1 MHARLR
7 PSMPGASSPNKE
19 NTSPAKA
26 RRKRAASMGALPPS
40 PARKARAVRAPQL
53 TQPRKS
59 AIRATPQ
66 VFLSPTAL
74 GPNTE
79 REHIR
84 TTGWSDIAEMVETT
98 TRTSLQGVWE
108 HDAPAH
114 SPGLPNPFAA
124 LYRSPTK
131 ASPTKASP
139 TKATGSMA
147 PLGRHEHTVAVVPTR
162 TSPERARRQRRV
174 TFSAHQEK
182 TDFEQDEPTMS
193 IRPAQRLMD
202 RGSPV
207 PGSQADTTTSSEEV
221 SMDLTMDSDDST
233 LASDTSATM
242 EMTNAWHTQPEMAET
257 STSAMDMTSD
267 SAMDMTGVSA
277 QTWEEEEKEDDDD
290 DDDDKDASM
299 SMQFTQAY
307 AAAPTQAPAP
317 TSPSI
322 ADDTSMD
329 RTTDPAST
337 MDESAMDESAMEMT
351 ATWGKFAHAARTSPD
366 RSLSS
371 PRRSPERRQTMV
383 LREEMIVP
391 PAEQDASPLQAAT
404 PRAPTPRDVPMPR
417 AVTPE
422 RRSATPRAI
431 TPERLGTPRATTP
444 VPPLPSTP
452 RSAPA
457 VSTPRSAPAVSTP
470 RSVPAVSTPPSAGP
484 GSPTRF
490 RQSLRGG
497 VPSPHYQH
505 SPARR
510 EVPRTPPPGTP
521 VHFATAR
528 RASPVRDVVGT
539 RASIGVMEGG
549 AGFPRS
555 PFIHSMLRQRG
566 RPSSPVREVA
576 DESVSDA
583 SFHMQLAEF
592 LQVVGLKFHED
603 MTASRSRAERP
614 TELAVAPVSLVD
626 GARLASGAAPM
637 LLTLRNA
644 CAELK
649 QHVEDGRLRL
659 QAMEADFYTRPPAF
673 VQEWGQ
679 LEDDEMRRS
688 MKGQLHVHKQAAR
701 AAAMHDYYGWRTD
714 MQFDEELAQLL
725 ARHRDVL
732 RRDAATVDERRAQ
745 LYDTQL
751 PALRARHAALAH
763 QLAAA
768 RARQAAIAA
777 CDPEELRELHAS
789 IEEQGAI
796 LQTMRA
802 KHADVVNQLQRVHT
816 RLADVETKRA
826 QTHDAIRAARAITDQ
841 IRGCSPGEAMRLQR
855 QVEQLERL
863 LAWRITNR
871 TATLLQLTHADA
883 LHVTLEM
890 DARRSSVKR
899 VAVSP
904 VRPVE
909 ASHLHAAALAVVRA
923 QVKPAAAAASVPVVL
938 RTVARSWGTYREV
951 RTAVARACAHTPLTV
966 VLAHGET
973 QLALTATVLLARVA
987 TKLRVGIRIDLARD
1001 APFVANSVHAEA
1013 VYGDAAYAAPFAA
1026 RVQASLE
1033 AAPWALRDALVEAR
1047 RSLLR

>member
-1 MHARLR
+1 MHARPR
-7 PSMPGASSPNKE
+7 PSMPSASLPNKE
-19 NTSPAKA
+19 NTSPSKA
-26 RRKRAASMGALPPS
+26 RRKRAASMVALPPS
-40 PARKARAVRAPQL
+40 PARKARA
-53 TQPRKS
+53 PRKS

-66 VFLSPTAL
+66 VFESPTSL

-84 TTGWSDIAEMVETT
+84 APGWSDIAQMVETT

-131 ASPTKASP
+131 ASPTKAS
-139 TKATGSMA
+139 GSMA
-147 PLGRHEHTVAVVPTR
+147 PLGRPEHTVAVVPTR
-162 TSPERARRQRRV
+162 TSPEHARRQRRV

-193 IRPAQRLMD
+193 IRPAQRLVD

-207 PGSQADTTTSSEEV
+207 PSSHADTTTSSDEV
-221 SMDLTMDSDDST
+221 SMDLTMDSDESM

-242 EMTNAWHTQPEMAET
+242 EMTSAWHAQPEPADA
-257 STSAMDMTSD
+257 STSAMDMTSE

-277 QTWEEEEKEDDDD
+277 PAWEEDEGEE
-290 DDDDKDASM
+290 DASL

-307 AAAPTQAPAP
+307 AAAPAPTP
-317 TSPSI
+317 TSPSV

-329 RTTDPAST
+329 RTTDSAST
-337 MDESAMDESAMEMT
+337 MDESAMEMT

-371 PRRSPERRQTMV
+371 PRRSPERRQTML
-383 LREEMIVP
+383 LREEMIAAPTESEAGPVRP
-391 PAEQDASPLQAAT
+391 AT
-404 PRAPTPRDVPMPR
+404 PRAPTPSDAATPR
-417 AVTPE
+417 ATTPE
-422 RRSATPRAI
+422 HRAATPRAI
-431 TPERLGTPRATTP
+431 TPERRAATPRATTP
-444 VPPLPSTP
+444 ERRAATPQRAAASPAPLPSTP
-452 RSAPA
+452 RSAPPA
-457 VSTPRSAPAVSTP
+457 SPRSVPGTTPRSAAQ
-470 RSVPAVSTPPSAGP
+470 

-528 RASPVRDVVGT
+528 RASPVRDVVGA

-549 AGFPRS
+549 AASFPRS

-566 RPSSPVREVA
+566 RPSSPVRETV
-576 DESVSDA
+576 DDSVSDA
-583 SFHMQLAEF
+583 SFHMQLADF

-614 TELAVAPVSLVD
+614 SELAAAPVSLVD

-649 QHVEDGRLRL
+649 QHVEDGQLRL
-659 QAMEADFYTRPPAF
+659 KAMEADFYTRPPAF

-732 RRDAATVDERRAQ
+732 RRDAAVVEERRAQ
-745 LYDTQL
+745 LHNTQL

-802 KHADVVNQLQRVHT
+802 KHADVAEQLQRVHA

-855 QVEQLERL
+855 QVEQVERL

-871 TATLLQLTHADA
+871 TATLLQLTYADA
-883 LHVTLEM
+883 LHVTLEI

-909 ASHLHAAALAVVRA
+909 ASHLHAAALAMVRA
-923 QVKPAAAAASVPVVL
+923 QVKPAAAAASVPAVL
-938 RTVARSWGTYREV
+938 RTVARSWSTYRAV
-951 RTAVARACAHTPLTV
+951 RTAITRACAHTPLTV
-966 VLAHGET
+966 VLAHSET

-987 TKLRVGIRIDLARD
+987 TKLRVGLTIDLARE
-1001 APFVANSVHAEA
+1001 APFVPSSVHAEA

-1026 RVQASLE
+1026 RVQSSLE
-1033 AAPWALRDALVEAR
+1033 AAPWALHEAFVEAR
-1047 RSLLR
+1047 HSLLR

>member
-1 MHARLR
+1 M
-7 PSMPGASSPNKE
+7 PSASSPNKE

-40 PARKARAVRAPQL
+40 PARKARAVRVAPL

-66 VFLSPTAL
+66 VFVSPTAL

-84 TTGWSDIAEMVETT
+84 APGWSDIAHMVETT

-131 ASPTKASP
+131 ASPTKA
-139 TKATGSMA
+139 TGSMA

-162 TSPERARRQRRV
+162 TSPEHARRQRRV

-207 PGSQADTTTSSEEV
+207 PSSRADTTTSSDEV
-221 SMDLTMDSDDST
+221 SMDLTMDSDESM

-242 EMTNAWHTQPEMAET
+242 EMTNAWHAQPEAADA
-257 STSAMDMTSD
+257 STSALDMTSD
-267 SAMDMTGVSA
+267 SAMDITGVSA
-277 QTWEEEEKEDDDD
+277 PAWEEDEESEE
-290 DDDDKDASM
+290 DASI

-307 AAAPTQAPAP
+307 TAAPAPASAPAP

-329 RTTDPAST
+329 RTTDSAST
-337 MDESAMDESAMEMT
+337 MDESAMEMT

-371 PRRSPERRQTMV
+371 PRRSPERRKTMV
-383 LREEMIVP
+383 LREEMI
-391 PAEQDASPLQAAT
+391 ASLTAPEASSVRPAT
-404 PRAPTPRDVPMPR
+404 PRAPAPSD
-417 AVTPE
+417 A
-422 RRSATPRAI
+422 A
-431 TPERLGTPRATTP
+431 TPRATTP
-444 VPPLPSTP
+444 EHRDATPRAISPERRAATPQRDAASPGPLPSTP
-452 RSAPA
+452 RSAPP
-457 VSTPRSAPAVSTP
+457 VSP
-470 RSVPAVSTPPSAGP
+470 RSVPVTTPPSAP
-484 GSPTRF
+484 QGSPTRF

-549 AGFPRS
+549 ASFPRS

-566 RPSSPVREVA
+566 RPSSPVREAV
-576 DESVSDA
+576 DDSVSDA
-583 SFHMQLAEF
+583 SFHMQLADF

-614 TELAVAPVSLVD
+614 TELAAVPVSLVD

-649 QHVEDGRLRL
+649 QHVEDGQLRL

-732 RRDAATVDERRAQ
+732 RRDAAVVDERRAR
-745 LYDTQL
+745 LHDTQL

-802 KHADVVNQLQRVHT
+802 KHADVADQLQRVHT

-855 QVEQLERL
+855 QVEQVERL

-871 TATLLQLTHADA
+871 TATLLQLTYADA
-883 LHVTLEM
+883 LHVTLEI
-890 DARRSSVKR
+890 DARRASVKR

-923 QVKPAAAAASVPVVL
+923 QVKPAAAAASVPAVL
-938 RTVARSWGTYREV
+938 RTVARSWSTYRAV
-951 RTAVARACAHTPLTV
+951 RAAIARACAHTPLTV

-973 QLALTATVLLARVA
+973 QLALTATVLLTRVA
-987 TKLRVGIRIDLARD
+987 TKLRVGLTIDLARD
-1001 APFVANSVHAEA
+1001 APFVASSVHAEA

-1033 AAPWALRDALVEAR
+1033 AAPWALHEAFVEAR
-1047 RSLLR
+1047 HSLLR